1 MRSATP
7 DSPRQEVAD
16 LPRKPNRP
24 VRVSIHQPHYLPWLP
39 YLGKIASSDCFVI
52 LDDVEFTRNGWQ
64 NRNKIKTAQGPLV
77 LTVPVKQKLGQH
89 ISQVEVADNGWRKK
103 HWASLQQ
110 AYRKAP
116 FFAPYEADLQGFY
129 ANPWPNLVDPCSAM
143 IEWLLATLGLPIQ
156 VVRSSTLG
164 ITSTSTRRLVDIVRQ
179 VGGDGYLS
187 GSHALQAYLDPQVFA
202 DESMPLHLFDWSCPT
217 YAQLHGG
224 FTANLAALD
233 CLFHVG
239 PERTR
244 EIALQGSS
252 QRVYG
257 QDPA

>member
-1 MRSATP
+1 M
-7 DSPRQEVAD
+7 
-16 LPRKPNRP
+16 
-24 VRVSIHQPHYLPWLP
+24 RVSIHQPHYLPWLP
-39 YLGKIASSDCFVI
+39 YLGKIALSDCFVI

-77 LTVPVKQKLGQH
+77 LTAPVKQKLGQF

-116 FFAPYEADLQGFY
+116 YFAAYEADVQGFY

-143 IEWLLATLGLPIQ
+143 IEWLLTTLGLSIK
-156 VVRSSTLG
+156 VVRSSTLKV
-164 ITSTSTRRLVDIVRQ
+164 TSTSTQRLVDIVQ
-179 VGGDGYLS
+179 SVGGHSYLS
-187 GSHALQAYLDPQVFA
+187 GSHALQAYLDPQVFVQQG
-202 DESMPLHLFDWSCPT
+202 MPLHLFDWSCPT
-217 YAQLHGG
+217 YPQLHTG
-224 FTANLAALD
+224 FTANLAVLDAL
-233 CLFHVG
+233 FNVG
-239 PERTR
+239 PELTR

-252 QRVYG
+252 HRVYG